1 MRSTAPPRPTVRV
14 AVVLAMIATVLAGCA
29 RTETSTITG
38 APLGE
43 STLVLYVSNQSFSDD
58 PVEIRVMIDQDLVV
72 DDDFFV
78 EGQHNWSEY
87 ELTLPEG
94 HSKLIATSGTGVV
107 HEVDL
112 DMPSGGTRWAV
123 LDYWY
128 APDTQREFTFSFHDE
143 PVTFD

>member
-1 MRSTAPPRPTVRV
+1 VTAL
-14 AVVLAMIATVLAGCA
+14 AVGLLGGCA
-29 RTETSTITG
+29 RDAGPATTR
-38 APLGE
+38 APRGE

-72 DDDFFV
+72 DDDFLV
-78 EGQHNWSEY
+78 EGQHNWVEY
-87 ELTLPEG
+87 ELPLPEG

-112 DMPSGGTRWAV
+112 DMPADGTRWAV

-128 APDTQREFTFSFHDE
+128 APEAQREFTFTIHDE